1 MIIKINNNLR
11 HQILK
16 ITFIKFLEQLNKKIQ
31 YPNLYPRTKQ
41 SVQFLLKTQFQ
52 QNDIN
57 IIFDAI
63 NNDTFYNNDPLSLR
77 NLWNEKRLI
86 SNLRF

>member
-1 MIIKINNNLR
+1 MNNNLR
-11 HQILK
+11 YQILK
-16 ITFIKFLEQLNKKIQ
+16 MTFIKFLRELDQLIQ
-31 YPNLYPRTKQ
+31 CSNLYPMTTRSIQILLNMRIKQ
-41 SVQFLLKTQFQ
+41 K
-52 QNDIN
+52 DIN

-63 NNDTFYNNDPLSLR
+63 NNDTFHNNDPLSLR

>member
-1 MIIKINNNLR
+1 MS
-11 HQILK
+11 
-16 ITFIKFLEQLNKKIQ
+16 FIKFLRELDQVIQ
-31 YPNLYPRTKQ
+31 GSNLYPMTTR
-41 SVQFLLKTQFQ
+41 SVKILLNMRIQ

-63 NNDTFYNNDPLSLR
+63 NNDTSRNEDLLSLR

>member
-1 MIIKINNNLR
+1 MNNNLR
-11 HQILK
+11 YQILK
-16 ITFIKFLEQLNKKIQ
+16 MTFIQILKELEQKLKGSNSYPMTTRSVKILLNMRI
-31 YPNLYPRTKQ
+31 
-41 SVQFLLKTQFQ
+41 Q

-63 NNDTFYNNDPLSLR
+63 NNDTFHNNDPLSLR

>member
-63 NNDTFYNNDPLSLR
+63 NNDTFHNNDPLSLR
-77 NLWNEKRLI
+77 NLWNEKQLI

>member
-1 MIIKINNNLR
+1 MNNNLR
-11 HQILK
+11 YQILK
-16 ITFIKFLEQLNKKIQ
+16 MAFIKFLRELDQLIQ
-31 YPNLYPRTKQ
+31 FSNLYPMTTR
-41 SVQFLLKTQFQ
+41 SVQILLNIRIQ
-52 QNDIN
+52 QKDIN

-63 NNDTFYNNDPLSLR
+63 NNDTFHNNNPLSLR